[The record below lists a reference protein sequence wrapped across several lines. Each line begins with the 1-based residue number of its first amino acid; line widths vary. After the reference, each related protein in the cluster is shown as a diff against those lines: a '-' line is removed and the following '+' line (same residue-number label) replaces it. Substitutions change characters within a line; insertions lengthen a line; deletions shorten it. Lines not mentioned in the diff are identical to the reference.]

1 MEESVSVFPFHKLR
15 YDKYLTLDIMMHVE
29 FKEACSFMFG
39 CSKATRAFLESNS
52 RTIQNGFI
60 NGGLIVYD
68 FFGRFHDFELLERLY
83 FQALKRNFSN
93 RIITLNIGIYQKNI
107 LNIFIEVVR
116 WIYEQ

>member
-1 MEESVSVFPFHKLR
+1 MDESVSAFPFHKLR
-15 YDKYLTLDIMMHVE
+15 YHKYLTLDVMMHVE

-52 RTIQNGFI
+52 STIRNGFI
-60 NGGLIVYD
+60 NDGLIDYD
-68 FFGRFHDFELLERLY
+68 FSGTFQDFDLLERLY

-93 RIITLNIGIYQKNI
+93 RIITLNIRIIRKNE
-107 LNIFIEVVR
+107 LNTFIEVVR